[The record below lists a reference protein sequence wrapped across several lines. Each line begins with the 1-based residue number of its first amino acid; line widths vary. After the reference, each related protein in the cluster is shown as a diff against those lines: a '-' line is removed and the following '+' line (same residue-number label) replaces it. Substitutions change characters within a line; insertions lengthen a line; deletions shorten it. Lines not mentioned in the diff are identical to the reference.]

1 MRPMANFPSHNN
13 SHKFQFNDNTRN
25 FPPLPH
31 VANISMMLQTPTDN
45 SSSRFDSL
53 SDTNHTGRRRLHNLF
68 RKEGSLLSVDGIKK
82 EPPFLFPFEHSTV
95 NNISENNCNSFPPEV
110 GESGT
115 SSDNTDEEPGKN
127 DPRDIGIH
135 QNDCRDRI
143 NQNCQSMNHISAFSV
158 VGNSLLDLERKT
170 QSSSSESSTTS
181 CFESFKSKLD
191 TRYVKNFQTISN
203 LLPEPGGTADGNTS
217 HTSRMSK
224 GISPHK
230 RDGLRKSRKMS
241 FEHPCESRYCHKMDK
256 SNKVDE
262 YLQVRAFEV
271 MGHDGESG
279 SSSSEN
285 KNTVVCPKGSGGSE
299 SSWSSDLSGQS
310 NNRSES
316 EGNSSGSLSS
326 NESPTMEGEEQHT
339 KQALRKAVKHH
350 R

>member
-1 MRPMANFPSHNN
+1 MANFPSHNN
-13 SHKFQFNDNTRN
+13 PHKSHLTDHTKD

-31 VANISMMLQTPTDN
+31 VANISMTDN
-45 SSSRFDSL
+45 SSSRFDSS
-53 SDTNHTGRRRLHNLF
+53 SDTNHASRRRVNNSL
-68 RKEGSLLSVDGIKK
+68 RKDGSLLSVDEIKK
-82 EPPFLFPFEHSTV
+82 EPPCLFSSEHTTV
-95 NNISENNCNSFPPEV
+95 SNTPENNYNSFPPEV
-110 GESGT
+110 GESGM
-115 SSDNTDEEPGKN
+115 SSDNTDEEIGKN

-135 QNDCRDRI
+135 QSDCRDRI

-203 LLPEPGGTADGNTS
+203 LLPEPGGTADGSSS
-217 HTSRMSK
+217 HTNRRSK

-230 RDGLRKSRKMS
+230 RDGHRKSRKMPL
-241 FEHPCESRYCHKMDK
+241 EHPCESRYCHKMDR
-256 SNKVDE
+256 SNKIDE
-262 YLQVRAFEV
+262 FLPVGAFEV
-271 MGHDGESG
+271 MGHARIDGESG

-326 NESPTMEGEEQHT
+326 NESPTMEGEAQHT